1 MDLSDDSKSIID
13 RIRCLRLEQGL
24 SQAKFAKAIGVSA
37 GNVGSWEIYQS
48 LPGTLAL
55 KSIALKFGCS
65 LDWLIIGKPSTTQ
78 QKEVIFDPD
87 TRDMIEAVKLMMSD
101 PDLENRIWAKKQFQ
115 RTFPEYFTQA
125 LEEKKE
131 HA

>member
-1 MDLSDDSKSIID
+1 MTDFSSFPNRLRTLIKENHLTQVELSEKLGISKYALNNYVQGTRLPETSILYSI
-13 RIRCLRLEQGL
+13 
-24 SQAKFAKAIGVSA
+24 SKFFNKSMEWLLTGENNFT
-37 GNVGSWEIYQS
+37 NV
-48 LPGTLAL
+48 
-55 KSIALKFGCS
+55 
-65 LDWLIIGKPSTTQ
+65 Q
-78 QKEVIFDPD
+78 QTEVIFDPD